1 MKFLR
6 TDRETVLLSC
16 ETDLLSIGIIM
27 ENTGTDRHAS
37 VIERNVRTVKDHQR
51 ATLASLPYKLPLALY
66 PYLLDD
72 VIGCLNSVTNKK
84 SNPLSPQEWI
94 TGRKSQVLLLKQ
106 SIGTYGIAHIAKG
119 TRKDNMSRG
128 VHSVIVGRDLNS
140 KNSFKVYMLSTS
152 TVIHTDKF
160 VELPA
165 TQDFITMMNTL
176 SQGDPPILDEHYD
189 VEDPPT
195 DFAPQLSDLAAVQ
208 ALDYVDAERV
218 TQDPTA
224 TFCNPLILGSKLQ
237 L

>member
-128 VHSVIVGRDLNS
+128 VHSVIVGHDLNS

-176 SQGDPPILDEHYD
+176 SQGDPPIFHR
-189 VEDPPT
+189 T
-195 DFAPQLSDLAAVQ
+195 NTMMSK
-208 ALDYVDAERV
+208 
-218 TQDPTA
+218 
-224 TFCNPLILGSKLQ
+224 ILQRTSLPSC
-237 L
+237 LT